1 MSDDAIRVSGRA
13 LAGRDGHRGQDASQ
27 PDEFKELSGQ
37 QNFTRNS
44 PKLPDLYHWLDII
57 RYRYKTNTKVDPL
70 VSF

>member
-44 PKLPDLYHWLDII
+44 PKLPDLYHWPDIGL
-57 RYRYKTNTKVDPL
+57 TL
-70 VSF
+70 